1 MVVVTGDTHGNFQR
15 LYSRKYKSLN
25 NGDYVL
31 ICGDFGGVWHD
42 CERQDAVLDSLDN
55 LPFTVL
61 FADGN
66 HENYDLLNQFPV
78 QQWNG
83 GQVHVIR
90 PNVLHLMRGNVFEI
104 EQKSFFVMGGAAS
117 HDLWNGVYDPEHPDH
132 EKYDALYRDGEF
144 FRIKGLSWWEQELPT
159 DEEINQAWDALCAH
173 EKKIDYRGRERHK
186 LRIVRGRRIE
196 RACGG
201 EGRACRPFFVW
212 RGHFRASHTL
222 SCRGDGAAG

>member
-104 EQKSFFVMGGAAS
+104 EQKSFFVMGGS
-117 HDLWNGVYDPEHPDH
+117 M
-132 EKYDALYRDGEF
+132 
-144 FRIKGLSWWEQELPT
+144 
-159 DEEINQAWDALCAH
+159 
-173 EKKIDYRGRERHK
+173 ERR
-186 LRIVRGRRIE
+186 L
-196 RACGG
+196 
-201 EGRACRPFFVW
+201 
-212 RGHFRASHTL
+212 
-222 SCRGDGAAG
+222 